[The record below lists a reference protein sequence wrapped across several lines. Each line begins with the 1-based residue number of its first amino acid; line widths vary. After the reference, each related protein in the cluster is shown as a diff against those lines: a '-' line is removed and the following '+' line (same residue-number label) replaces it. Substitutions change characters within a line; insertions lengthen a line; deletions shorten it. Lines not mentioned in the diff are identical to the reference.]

1 VATTKQI
8 LDGLEPQELERL
20 GPLLARAEQG
30 DPTALSAVREAL
42 DRLPQLWQ
50 HYGDLALHARQA
62 WVDRAAGGNLLLRE
76 TLDRKLEAV
85 RAELAGPAA
94 SPLERLLADQIALCW
109 LQSSYTDAVAARA
122 RKGEAPAHQK
132 LALQRQESSLR
143 RLVTATKQLALV
155 RKLLRPS
162 VSPLDVALR
171 DVAEEVATP
180 SRKAPGPRV
189 PSRTQRAVLN

>member
-1 VATTKQI
+1 MPTTKQI
-8 LDGLEPQELERL
+8 LDELDPQELERL
-20 GPLLARAEQG
+20 GPLLVRAEQG
-30 DPTALSAVREAL
+30 DPTALPAVREAL

-76 TLDRKLEAV
+76 ALDRKVEAV
-85 RAELAGPAA
+85 RAELAGPEA
-94 SPLERLLADQIALCW
+94 SPLERLLAEQIALCW
-109 LQSSYTDAVAARA
+109 LHSSYTDAVAARA
-122 RKGEAPAHQK
+122 RKGEAPVNQK

-162 VSPLDVALR
+162 VSPIDVALR
-171 DVAEEVATP
+171 DVPEAVATP
-180 SRKAPGPRV
+180 GRTAPGPRV